1 LTAPQNARLRRDMAH
16 ASLPNGEKPMA
27 ENCLRRATLK
37 DAPAIAGVNAAA
49 WRETYAGLMPAE
61 ALAGIDLD
69 DWTRRWRER
78 IGSGET
84 GQAVFVALEDGVP
97 VGFAR
102 CSRQTNPKLVPLG
115 FDGEIAA
122 IYLLRRVQRRGLGR
136 GLMARLAKHLMSV
149 GCANAAV
156 WVLRDAPKARGFYE
170 ALGATP
176 LGVEGVW
183 EVEGAVLPDLAYGWR
198 DIRSLAAGADARKA
212 SPVR

>member
-1 LTAPQNARLRRDMAH
+1 
-16 ASLPNGEKPMA
+16 MA
-27 ENCLRRATLK
+27 EYRLRRATLE

-69 DWTRRWRER
+69 DWTRRWRDR
-78 IGSGET
+78 IGSGEI

-102 CSRQTNPKLVPLG
+102 CGRQTNSKLVPLG
-115 FDGEIAA
+115 FDGEIDS
-122 IYLLRRVQRRGLGR
+122 IYLLRRVQRQGLGA
-136 GLMARLAKHLMSV
+136 GLMARLAEHLMSV

-170 ALGATP
+170 ALGAAP

-183 EVEGAVLPDLAYGWR
+183 EVEGAILPDLAYGWR
-198 DIRSLAAGADARKA
+198 DLRILAEAAGARKV

>member
-1 LTAPQNARLRRDMAH
+1 
-16 ASLPNGEKPMA
+16 MA
-27 ENCLRRATLK
+27 EYCVRRATLE

-69 DWTRRWRER
+69 DWARRWRER
-78 IGSGET
+78 IGSGEI
-84 GQAVFVALEDGVP
+84 GQAVFVALADGAS

-115 FDGEIAA
+115 FDGEIDS
-122 IYLLRRVQRRGLGR
+122 IYLLRRVQRLGLGR
-136 GLMARLAKHLMSV
+136 GLMARLAEHLMSV
-149 GCANAAV
+149 GCASAAV

-170 ALGATP
+170 ALGAEP

-183 EVEGAVLPDLAYGWR
+183 EVAGVVLPDLAYGWR
-198 DIRSLAAGADARKA
+198 DIRLLAGVADARET